1 MAEKGRDEFKRGMA
15 IAIKE
20 WKEAE
25 ILQGDRT
32 ASLLSIAKG
41 DIEDCHLR
49 LQSHEQPETQ
59 ISLSI
64 VQRLT
69 NLIQMD
75 GPGKRTKGSV
85 GIDLLSDDWLNSS
98 TESFY
103 HLTNTHRLC
112 QS

>member
-1 MAEKGRDEFKRGMA
+1 MAEKGRDEFQKGMA
-15 IAIKE
+15 IAIKD
-20 WKEAE
+20 WKEAK

-32 ASLLSIAKG
+32 ASILSIAKG
-41 DIEDCHLR
+41 DIEYCQSQSQPHE
-49 LQSHEQPETQ
+49 LQETQ

-98 TESFY
+98 TESLY
-103 HLTNTHRLC
+103 HLTNTYCLC